1 MNVYCQ
7 NQGQPVKLKVNFVF
21 YRTNRKFQSWGK
33 SDESKFCLSN
43 IKFKSTVSW
52 TWPSTA
58 KSRTTLAFTHAC
70 TASAGLYGL
79 DGGTFSAFNGDGN
92 ICQPFYYLSQYLN
105 DPKKFYLCLKS
116 FFEWSQEGLFIF
128 EIIFYIFLTAQN
140 WENEF
145 LIGQKKSSTNI
156 KFVFQFWAVEIQYII
171 VNSQTSSCS
180 KIDEWD

>member
-1 MNVYCQ
+1 MAETFKMEARITWIQAWIVIFNTNPLKFIECVVKTKVK
-7 NQGQPVKLKVNFVF
+7 PVKLKVNFVF

-105 DPKKFYLCLKS
+105 NAKKFYLRLKS
-116 FFEWSQEGLFIF
+116 FFYRFF
-128 EIIFYIFLTAQN
+128 N
-140 WENEF
+140 
-145 LIGQKKSSTNI
+145 
-156 KFVFQFWAVEIQYII
+156 
-171 VNSQTSSCS
+171 CS
-180 KIDEWD
+180 KLRK